1 MRGVGEGRGDARGV
15 GMRVPA
21 GGIERRV
28 YGDGDGDG
36 ARRQAGDA
44 RGVGVAGDAR
54 GAQEWPGTRLARD
67 LGTWRT
73 AASNG
78 GGERRRPTA
87 ARIVGAVG
95 ILGT

>member
-1 MRGVGEGRGDARGV
+1 
-15 GMRVPA
+15 MRVPA
-21 GGIERRV
+21 GGVERRV
-28 YGDGDGDG
+28 YGDGDGS
-36 ARRQAGDA
+36 RRRAGDA

-78 GGERRRPTA
+78 GGERRRRTA
-87 ARIVGAVG
+87 ARIVGDFGDLAKNGSRARVIWG
-95 ILGT
+95 SWGRN